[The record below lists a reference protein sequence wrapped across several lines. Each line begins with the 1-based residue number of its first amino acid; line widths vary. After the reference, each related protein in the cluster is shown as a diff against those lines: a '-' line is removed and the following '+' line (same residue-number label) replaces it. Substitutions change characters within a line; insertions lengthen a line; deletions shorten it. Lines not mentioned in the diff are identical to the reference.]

1 MNTQLVLSPNQK
13 KAALTLLEGIA
24 GGRVLVLHGAPG
36 SGKTTI
42 LRHVH
47 KERGGAFIGVRALN
61 AAVEGAFLRAVEDAI
76 YAHDLV
82 LVDDLHL
89 VSSAA
94 GTSTRRYLLD
104 AALTS
109 LLGEASVLN
118 KTIVF
123 ALRGGAPWSIGRR
136 AITWSID

>member
-1 MNTQLVLSPNQK
+1 MNTQIVLSPMQE

-42 LRHVH
+42 LRHVQQR
-47 KERGGAFIGVRALN
+47 RGGAFIGVREFRAG
-61 AAVEGAFLRAVEDAI
+61 VEGAFLRAIEDAVH
-76 YAHDLV
+76 AHDLV

-89 VSSAA
+89 VMWAA
-94 GTSTRRYLLD
+94 RRGSRRYLLD

-109 LLGEASVLN
+109 LVGEAGVLD
-118 KTIVF
+118 KTLVF
-123 ALRGGAPWSIGRR
+123 ALQGGAPWSIGRR
-136 AITWSID
+136 ALTWAIG

>member
-1 MNTQLVLSPNQK
+1 MNTQLVLSPIQE
-13 KAALTLLEGIA
+13 KAALTLIEGIA

-36 SGKTTI
+36 SGKTTV

-47 KERGGAFIGVRALN
+47 QQRGGAFIGVREFRDAI
-61 AAVEGAFLRAVEDAI
+61 EGSVLRAMEDAI

-89 VSSAA
+89 VT
-94 GTSTRRYLLD
+94 GTARRSERRYLLD

-118 KTIVF
+118 KTLVF
-123 ALRGGAPWSIGRR
+123 ALRGGAPWPIGRR
-136 AITWSID
+136 AFTWAIR

>member
-1 MNTQLVLSPNQK
+1 MNTQLVLSPIQE

-36 SGKTTI
+36 SGKTTV
-42 LRHVH
+42 LRYVH
-47 KERGGAFIGVRALN
+47 KQRGGAFIAVGGFRET
-61 AAVEGAFLRAVEDAI
+61 VEGTFLRAIEDAI
-76 YAHDLV
+76 HAHDLV

-89 VSSAA
+89 VTSAA
-94 GTSTRRYLLD
+94 RRHDRRILLD

-109 LLGEASVLN
+109 LLGEASVLD
-118 KTIVF
+118 KTLVF

-136 AITWSID
+136 ALTWAID